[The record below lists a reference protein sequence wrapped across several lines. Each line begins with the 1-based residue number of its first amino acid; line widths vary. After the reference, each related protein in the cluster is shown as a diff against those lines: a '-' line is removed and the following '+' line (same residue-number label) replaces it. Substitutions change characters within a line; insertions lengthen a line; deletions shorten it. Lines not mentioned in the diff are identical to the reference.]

1 VNLDVA
7 EYYRRGHE
15 DKGYIE
21 GLKVEQAKTISEEYM
36 WGGLD
41 VVV

>member
-1 VNLDVA
+1 M
-7 EYYRRGHE
+7 